1 MMRNIAFLVF
11 ISIGVLAAAGPP
23 VELTVDATD
32 TPRRLLHANLK
43 ISVAPGTLRLAY
55 PKWIPGE
62 HGPTGPITD
71 VAGLKIAAGG
81 KALAWRRDPVD
92 LFVVAVEIPAGVTT
106 IDVSFDLISP
116 PESGGFSSGSSM
128 TSQLAVLNW
137 NQVLMYPA
145 GTASDQID
153 FKATLRVPPG
163 WKYGTALPI
172 AHETGDTIEFQPA
185 SLTTLVDSP
194 VIAGRNFRTI
204 ELSPGSRPAHYLHLA
219 ADSPAA
225 LEASEDKIAKFRN
238 LVRETGLLYGSRHYR
253 SYHFLMTLSDHV
265 AHFGLEH
272 HESSDDRVAERTLL
286 DNDLWLRSGDL
297 LPHEMTHSWNGKFRR
312 PSGLAT
318 TDYGSPMQGDL
329 LWVYEGLTQYLGE
342 VLAAR
347 SGLWTAEQWRQQIAR
362 DAAQMDATPGRA
374 WRPVEDTAASAQLL
388 YDSRNDRS
396 NFRRGV
402 DFYPE
407 GALIWLEADTI
418 IRRES
423 RGQRSLD
430 TFVQSFYGGPGGQPE
445 LKPYGATDLYAALQA
460 VQPYD
465 WPGFFRQRVYE
476 ISDRAP
482 LGGITGGGWRLVYR
496 DAPTAMDK
504 AAEAAGKNID
514 VRYSLGLELSE
525 EGAIVD
531 VLSGSPADRAGV
543 APGTKLLAVNGR
555 QFTRDSMLAAIR
567 EGKTGSAPIEL
578 LIKDGEFYRTFRA
591 DCHTGGRY
599 PDLERDPSQPD
610 LLNAIGQSR
619 VQ

>member
-1 MMRNIAFLVF
+1 MRLRRACPGPGWFAFLGRPTMSFSRTRLPSCARLTRSSRRCLKRLEHGNIRRMTRNVALF
-11 ISIGVLAAAGPP
+11 ALILSGVLVAAGPP

-43 ISVAPGTLRLAY
+43 IPVTPGTLRLAY

-71 VAGLKIAAGG
+71 VAGLKITAGG

-145 GTASDQID
+145 GTPSDQVD
-153 FKATLRVPPG
+153 YKATLKVPPR

-172 AHETGDTIEFQPA
+172 AHESGDTIEFQPA

-194 VIAGRNFRTI
+194 VITGKNFRTI
-204 ELSPGSRPAHYLHLA
+204 ELSPGSTPAHYLHLA

-225 LEASEDKIAKFRN
+225 LEASDDKIAKFRN

-318 TDYGSPMQGDL
+318 ADYGSPMQGDL
-329 LWVYEGLTQYLGE
+329 LWVYEGLTEYLGE

-362 DAAQMDATPGRA
+362 DAAQMD
-374 WRPVEDTAASAQLL
+374 
-388 YDSRNDRS
+388 
-396 NFRRGV
+396 
-402 DFYPE
+402 
-407 GALIWLEADTI
+407 
-418 IRRES
+418 
-423 RGQRSLD
+423 
-430 TFVQSFYGGPGGQPE
+430 
-445 LKPYGATDLYAALQA
+445 
-460 VQPYD
+460 
-465 WPGFFRQRVYE
+465 
-476 ISDRAP
+476 
-482 LGGITGGGWRLVYR
+482 
-496 DAPTAMDK
+496 
-504 AAEAAGKNID
+504 
-514 VRYSLGLELSE
+514 
-525 EGAIVD
+525 
-531 VLSGSPADRAGV
+531 
-543 APGTKLLAVNGR
+543 
-555 QFTRDSMLAAIR
+555 
-567 EGKTGSAPIEL
+567 
-578 LIKDGEFYRTFRA
+578 
-591 DCHTGGRY
+591 
-599 PDLERDPSQPD
+599 
-610 LLNAIGQSR
+610 
-619 VQ
+619 